1 MVKEGR
7 KKKKD
12 SFFCLDHKVA
22 QKWGKIYS
30 GWIMFLS
37 KKHFL
42 LYNDTALWGTA
53 VSFCTYSRHATY
65 YILLTWILFIFT
77 HTDSK
82 HSQVRKDTY
91 MPPQEILPGAEQVT
105 FKHYQPRSM
114 AKGRYESMQESEPGQ
129 TPERDL

>member
-42 LYNDTALWGTA
+42 LYNDTALSEVQQYHFVPIAGM
-53 VSFCTYSRHATY
+53 
-65 YILLTWILFIFT
+65 LLIIF
-77 HTDSK
+77 
-82 HSQVRKDTY
+82 Y
-91 MPPQEILPGAEQVT
+91 
-105 FKHYQPRSM
+105 
-114 AKGRYESMQESEPGQ
+114 
-129 TPERDL
+129 